1 MDKNTKQNGKTTED
15 GKQNEIEENQIEE
28 PKDKKYQELEEKIYD
43 YEEKWKR
50 AIADYQNQEKWVRE
64 QRAEW
69 VKSANK
75 DLLLRILPVL
85 DTLFLAIQHSEDKNL
100 KVSIDQ
106 FLAVLKEE
114 GVVKIDTLGKE
125 FDPFQMEAIS
135 SEPGEE
141 NKVIKELRVGYMLFD
156 KILRPAQVTVGNG
169 NKL

>member
-1 MDKNTKQNGKTTED
+1 M
-15 GKQNEIEENQIEE
+15 
-28 PKDKKYQELEEKIYD
+28 
-43 YEEKWKR
+43 
-50 AIADYQNQEKWVRE
+50 
-64 QRAEW
+64 
-69 VKSANK
+69 
-75 DLLLRILPVL
+75 LLRILPVL

-156 KILRPAQVTVGNG
+156 KILRPAQVVVG
-169 NKL
+169 KSSK

>member
-15 GKQNEIEENQIEE
+15 GKQKEIEENQIEE
-28 PKDKKYQELEEKIYD
+28 PKDKKYQELEEKIND

-135 SEPGEE
+135 SELGEE